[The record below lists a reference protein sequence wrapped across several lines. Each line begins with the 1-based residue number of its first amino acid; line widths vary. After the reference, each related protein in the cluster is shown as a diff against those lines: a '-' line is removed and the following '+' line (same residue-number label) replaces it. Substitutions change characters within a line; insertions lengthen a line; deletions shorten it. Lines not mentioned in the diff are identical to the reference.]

1 MEPHFPLPRWSDER
15 LLCWHA
21 RLLTLTVWCCYVF
34 VCASRKLEAVLSKG
48 ETRSRRRRVVKFC
61 AHCCCLL
68 FDRVI
73 QSSPKLVTAAC
84 SLSFG
89 LLFCCESYST
99 IVVVVCDW
107 ITNTSPEIY
116 LVVCGCR
123 GNWKPVAVAFIYIQ
137 GNTRWQSCQ
146 LTVARVAVAT
156 CFTQTKGKSQ
166 SRLAGG
172 RKRKQQQT

>member
-1 MEPHFPLPRWSDER
+1 MIRLAQFCWASSVSFREPMNTSTNAGRMPTELKQTKNKQLQLNSKPLASKWNPTFPYPGVR
-15 LLCWHA
+15 LTGCFVDIRVWQLFDVVTYSFA
-21 RLLTLTVWCCYVF
+21 LLG
-34 VCASRKLEAVLSKG
+34 SRKQCCQSEK
-48 ETRSRRRRVVKFC
+48 RSRRRRVVKFC

-123 GNWKPVAVAFIYIQ
+123 GN
-137 GNTRWQSCQ
+137 
-146 LTVARVAVAT
+146 
-156 CFTQTKGKSQ
+156 
-166 SRLAGG
+166 
-172 RKRKQQQT
+172 